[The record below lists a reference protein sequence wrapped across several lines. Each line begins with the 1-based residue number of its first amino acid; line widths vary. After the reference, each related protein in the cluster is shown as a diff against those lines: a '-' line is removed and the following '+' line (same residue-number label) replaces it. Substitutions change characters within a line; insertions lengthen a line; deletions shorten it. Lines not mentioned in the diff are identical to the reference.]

1 MPSTLAMLPKNTPA
15 RIIEIRAPEEE
26 KSRLL
31 ALGLMEGLELRV
43 LHVGPFGGDPLAIEV
58 EGHMLALRR
67 ADATH
72 ILLEE
77 STPAC
82 L

>member
-1 MPSTLAMLPKNTPA
+1 MPSTLATLPKNTLA
-15 RIIEIRAPEEE
+15 RIVEIRAAEEE

-43 LHVGPFGGDPLAIEV
+43 MHVGPFGGDPLAVEV

-67 ADATH
+67 ADAQH

-77 STPAC
+77 SAPAC